1 MRLRSI
7 FSKKES
13 PSKDVLAAVLLCALL
28 VTFSTNTCNTICNTI
43 SVYTVKNG
51 WSLKISI
58 CCGEFFSSVKST
70 HFSESMAIS
79 MAPGKGQS
87 SLREVWW
94 SVSCVSKEGKEG
106 LPHFGDNEGNLLHPV
121 LICCILCMLICG
133 VGPLAEVLST
143 TLSVASILVSIKHIQ
158 EWT

>member
-28 VTFSTNTCNTICNTI
+28 VPFSTNMCNTICNTI

-51 WSLKISI
+51 WSLKVSI

-70 HFSESMAIS
+70 HFSKS

-87 SLREVWW
+87 SLREVWQ
-94 SVSCVSKEGKEG
+94 SVSCVSREGKEG
-106 LPHFGDNEGNLLHPV
+106 LPHFKDNEGNLLHPV
-121 LICCILCMLICG
+121 LICWILCMLICG
-133 VGPLAEVLST
+133 VGSLAKVLST